1 MRRIKPVLA
10 VAALAI
16 WIFGEQWLR
25 RKMQQPAWHL
35 P

>member
-1 MRRIKPVLA
+1 MRRNKPVLA
-10 VAALAI
+10 VAALVG

-25 RKMQQPAWHL
+25 SKMRPPAWRL